1 VSATRPRR
9 TRRAL
14 AATGLCATIG
24 VLAVAVA
31 PGGVAADPHA
41 QAAAAVKVSIGDNF
55 FSPAKAN
62 VAPGG
67 KVKWTNNG
75 KVDHNVTFK
84 GNSSG
89 NLGPG
94 EIFVKKFTRAGKFPY
109 TCTIHPGM
117 SGKVKVGG

>member
-1 VSATRPRR
+1 MKR

-14 AATGLCATIG
+14 AASGACVAIG
-24 VLAVAVA
+24 VLAFAVV

-41 QAAAAVKVSIGDNF
+41 HSAAAAKVSIGDNF
-55 FSPAKAN
+55 FSPAKVR

-75 KVDHNVTFK
+75 KVEHNVTFK
-84 GNSSG
+84 GGSSG

-94 EIFVKKFTRAGKFPY
+94 ESFVKKFTRSGKFPY
-109 TCTIHPGM
+109 SCTIHPGM
-117 SGKVKVGG
+117 SGKVKVVAGG

>member
-1 VSATRPRR
+1 MAMTR

-14 AATGLCATIG
+14 AASGACAAIA
-24 VLAVAVA
+24 VLAAAVA

-41 QAAAAVKVSIGDNF
+41 QAAAAAKVSIGDNF
-55 FSPAKAN
+55 FSPAKAR
-62 VAPGG
+62 VAPLG

-75 KVDHNVTFK
+75 KVDHNVTFQ
-84 GNSSG
+84 GSSSG

-94 EIFVKKFTRAGKFPY
+94 ESFVKKFTRPGKFLY

-117 SGKVKVGG
+117 NGKVKVVAGG

>member
-1 VSATRPRR
+1 VC
-9 TRRAL
+9 
-14 AATGLCATIG
+14 AAIG

-55 FSPAKAN
+55 FSPVKKR
-62 VAPGG
+62 VDRLG

-75 KVDHNVTFK
+75 KVEHNVTFK
-84 GNSSG
+84 GVSSG

-94 EIFVKKFTRAGKFPY
+94 ESFVKKFNKVGKFPY
-109 TCTIHPGM
+109 SCTIHPGM
-117 SGKVKVGG
+117 NGKIKVVPHG

>member
-1 VSATRPRR
+1 MAASGACA
-9 TRRAL
+9 AL
-14 AATGLCATIG
+14 G

-41 QAAAAVKVSIGDNF
+41 QAAGAVKVSIGDNF
-55 FSPAKAN
+55 FSPTKAR
-62 VAPGG
+62 VSPGG

-75 KVDHNVTFK
+75 KVQHNVTFQ
-84 GNSSG
+84 GANSG

-94 EIFVKKFTRAGKFPY
+94 ESFVKKFTRAGKYPY

-117 SGKVKVGG
+117 NGKVKVVAGG